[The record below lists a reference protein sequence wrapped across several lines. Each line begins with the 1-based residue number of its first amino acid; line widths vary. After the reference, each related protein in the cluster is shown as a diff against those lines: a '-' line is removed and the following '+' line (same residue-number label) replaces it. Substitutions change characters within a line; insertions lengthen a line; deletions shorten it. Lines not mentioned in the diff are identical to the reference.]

1 MPPAGDFSRGRKV
14 TKSPLRTYGSKNSYP
29 DVYSQSPLAIS
40 ALLPLTL
47 RGRVMVP
54 LIPRFG
60 ALPCRVDDGGFVY
73 RPLSLPPLG
82 EGVPEGD
89 G

>member
-1 MPPAGDFSRGRKV
+1 MPPAGDFSHGRKV

-29 DVYSQSPLAIS
+29 DVYCQSPLTILP
-40 ALLPLTL
+40 LLPLTL

-60 ALPCRVDDGGFVY
+60 ALLWRIDGGDFVY
-73 RPLSLPPLG
+73 RP
-82 EGVPEGD
+82 
-89 G
+89 